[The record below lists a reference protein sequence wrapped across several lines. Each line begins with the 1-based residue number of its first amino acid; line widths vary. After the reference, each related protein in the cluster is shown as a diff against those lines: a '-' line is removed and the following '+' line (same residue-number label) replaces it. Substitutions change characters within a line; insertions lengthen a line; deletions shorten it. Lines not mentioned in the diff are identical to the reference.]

1 VSITGSP
8 LLGSGTLGGAGT
20 VGTVNNISGIVDP
33 GSPGF
38 PNALSVNNL
47 TLGPGTLVLDLS
59 DTAPGS
65 DSVNVLTSA
74 DITGATLSLNVG
86 TVVAGDTFT
95 ILNIPIGGLTGS
107 FVGLPSTN
115 STFEVGG
122 VTYTINYAADGGTA
136 VTISGGASTPSVS
149 STMLNGGIALLHS
162 SLAPNQHSMVENI
175 VYSFSQ
181 AVNLSSSDFTL
192 TGIDGTTTVPN
203 VNVSG
208 SGTNW
213 TVTFSGLGV
222 NALTNSIGDGDYQ
235 LVLSGAG
242 LTTNTFDFYRLYGDI
257 KGDGDV
263 STTDFSFLVGTFL
276 RSAGDPLYL
285 GALDVNND
293 GTIGTFDFSA
303 FTSNFLKTETVV

>member
-1 VSITGSP
+1 
-8 LLGSGTLGGAGT
+8 
-20 VGTVNNISGIVDP
+20 
-33 GSPGF
+33 
-38 PNALSVNNL
+38 
-47 TLGPGTLVLDLS
+47 
-59 DTAPGS
+59 
-65 DSVNVLTSA
+65 
-74 DITGATLSLNVG
+74 
-86 TVVAGDTFT
+86 
-95 ILNIPIGGLTGS
+95 
-107 FVGLPSTN
+107 
-115 STFEVGG
+115 
-122 VTYTINYAADGGTA
+122 
-136 VTISGGASTPSVS
+136 
-149 STMLNGGIALLHS
+149 MLNGGLPLLHS
-162 SLAPNQHSMVENI
+162 SLAPSQHSMVENI
-175 VYSFSQ
+175 VYSFSS
-181 AVNLSSSDFTL
+181 AVNLSSSNFTL
-192 TGIDGTTTVPN
+192 TGIDGTNSTAVPT

-208 SGTNW
+208 SGSVW

-276 RSAGDPLYL
+276 RSTGDPLYL